1 MVSKQRLS
9 ILLDPTIPGED
20 IPTSKTENPCID
32 RSQTARADQSDV
44 SMVSQGDRP
53 IYLAGWRC
61 NLFHFIP
68 VGGGS
73 SPILTS
79 FGNLLLLLFQDLVD
93 AAIPIV
99 FVLHLVIFLNLLLL
113 LPSGVWPG

>member
-9 ILLDPTIPGED
+9 ILLDLTILGED

-79 FGNLLLLLFQDLVD
+79 FGNLLLLLQDLVD
-93 AAIPIV
+93 AAIPIIL
-99 FVLHLVIFLNLLLL
+99 VLHLVIFLNLLLL
-113 LPSGVWPG
+113 LPSGVWPS

>member
-9 ILLDPTIPGED
+9 ILLDLSIPGED
-20 IPTSKTENPCID
+20 IPTSKRENPCID

-79 FGNLLLLLFQDLVD
+79 FGNLLLLLQDLVD

-99 FVLHLVIFLNLLLL
+99 LVLHLVTFLNLLLL

>member
-9 ILLDPTIPGED
+9 ILLDLTIPGED

-79 FGNLLLLLFQDLVD
+79 FGNLLLLLLQDLVD

-99 FVLHLVIFLNLLLL
+99 LVLHLVIFLNLFLL

>member
-9 ILLDPTIPGED
+9 ILLDLSIPGED

-79 FGNLLLLLFQDLVD
+79 FGNLLLLQDLVD

-99 FVLHLVIFLNLLLL
+99 LVLHPVIFLNLL

>member
-9 ILLDPTIPGED
+9 ILLDLTIPGED

-79 FGNLLLLLFQDLVD
+79 FGNLLLLLQDLVD

-99 FVLHLVIFLNLLLL
+99 LLLHLITFLILLLL